1 MARRSY
7 TKLYGLLCLALIV
20 CGILYYLRRT
30 EGFQA
35 TPTMDLVVARY
46 EEDISWVKNIPED
59 LYTRMIIYNKG
70 TDAEFDLPKSQVIP
84 LPNFGREGH
93 TYLTHI
99 VNNYDNL
106 PDITFFVPG
115 SSKTNQEK
123 MRRVMKIAEYLKEN
137 RTSIILGHKDIQTID
152 EANTFKI
159 DEWKSTSMENAN
171 KNPESTI
178 QASTDRPLKVWF
190 EKRFNGDSINCV
202 SFLGIVA
209 VSREDIRKRPAE
221 FYYNLSQEM
230 LSTNPETGHY
240 IERVWKHILSIDDDK
255 CLPV

>member
-1 MARRSY
+1 
-7 TKLYGLLCLALIV
+7 
-20 CGILYYLRRT
+20 
-30 EGFQA
+30 
-35 TPTMDLVVARY
+35 MDLVVARY
-46 EEDISWVKNIPED
+46 EEDISWIKTLPTQ
-59 LYTRMIIYNKG
+59 LYSRIYIYNKG
-70 TDAEFDLPKSQVIP
+70 TNAEFDIP
-84 LPNFGREGH
+84 NSEVRTLPNVGREGH

-99 VNNYDNL
+99 VNHYDNL

-123 MRRVMKIAEYLKEN
+123 MRRVMKISEYLKNN
-137 RTSIILGHKDIQTID
+137 RTSIILGHTDIRTID
-152 EANTFKI
+152 EANNFKI
-159 DEWKSTSMENAN
+159 DEWKSTSVENAN
-171 KNPESTI
+171 KNPESNI

-190 EKRFNGDSINCV
+190 EKRFNGESINCA

-209 VSREDIRKRPAE
+209 VSREDIRKRPVE

-240 IERVWKHILSIDDDK
+240 IERVWKHILSIEDDK